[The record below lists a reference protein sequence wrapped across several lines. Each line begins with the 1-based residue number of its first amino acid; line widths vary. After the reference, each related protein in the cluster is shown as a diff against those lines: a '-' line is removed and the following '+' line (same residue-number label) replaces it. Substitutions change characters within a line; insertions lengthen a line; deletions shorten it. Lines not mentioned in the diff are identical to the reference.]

1 MRILKIIK
9 IKTEY
14 IETLE
19 ESSDWAETPDKIGE
33 VVNLRGGTDDQK
45 YCKELNLTEAM
56 RKNEM
61 T

>member
-1 MRILKIIK
+1 MRILKFIK

-33 VVNLRGGTDDQK
+33 VVNL
-45 YCKELNLTEAM
+45 
-56 RKNEM
+56 
-61 T
+61 

>member
-19 ESSDWAETPDKIGE
+19 ESSDWAETPDKIGGSRE
-33 VVNLRGGTDDQK
+33 PSDAALMIKSIVK
-45 YCKELNLTEAM
+45 S
-56 RKNEM
+56 
-61 T
+61 